1 MIICPNRIAQKPVI
15 GQIIRIQL
23 PINVIIQ
30 VILKT
35 VDVLRFLY
43 IHIDKNVNG
52 TKVAVKIMPH
62 ILTST

>member
-1 MIICPNRIAQKPVI
+1 MITCPNRIAQKPVI

-23 PINVIIQ
+23 PINVTIQ

-35 VDVLRFLY
+35 VDVLIFLY
-43 IHIDKNVNG
+43 IHIDTNVNG
-52 TKVAVKIMPH
+52 TKVAVKIIPH